1 MPPSP
6 IDPRSTAP
14 PDPLP
19 ELRLDPHLTPDLS
32 PAQEAVRHSERLREL
47 IRAEIAGAGGLLPF
61 DRFMELALYA
71 PGLGYYVAG
80 AAKFGPS
87 GDFITAPEIS
97 PLYGGCIA
105 NQAAE
110 VLQRLGSADIL
121 EFGAGNGTLAVQLL
135 TRLERMDCVPRRYLI
150 LEPSP
155 DLQMR
160 QRELI
165 AARLPHYAER
175 CEWLSGV
182 PRGFRGLILANEVLD
197 AMPVHRF
204 AIGQNGEPQEIF
216 VAERDGALTEV
227 AAPVRS
233 PGLGSAVGAI
243 QRAGL
248 AQRPGY
254 RSEVNLHLRPWF
266 AAVGACLDAGL
277 MLVID
282 YGYPASAYYQADRSM
297 GTLMCHW
304 RHQAHGNPFANLGLQ
319 DIGAHVDFSA
329 AARFAVQASLRIA
342 GFATQAQFLIGCGID
357 GLMAEAT
364 AGGAPEPELAQAVK
378 RLLLPAAMGERFK
391 VLALSRGLA
400 GPWCGFAMRDL
411 RDRL

>member
-1 MPPSP
+1 LPT
-6 IDPRSTAP
+6 DPHA
-14 PDPLP
+14 D
-19 ELRLDPHLTPDLS
+19 LRLDFGLEP
-32 PAQEAVRHSERLREL
+32 EADRNSEADQHSERLCAL
-47 IRAEIAGAGGLLPF
+47 IRAEIAAAGGLLPF
-61 DRFMELALYA
+61 SRFMELALYA

-80 AAKFGPS
+80 SAKFGS
-87 GDFITAPEIS
+87 GGDFVTAPEIS

-105 NQAAE
+105 SQAAE
-110 VLQRLGSADIL
+110 VLQRLGGGDIL
-121 EFGAGNGTLAVQLL
+121 EFGAGNGTLAVQVL
-135 TRLERMDCVPRRYLI
+135 TDLQRLESLPRRYLI

-165 AARLPHYAER
+165 AAQLPHLVER
-175 CEWLSGV
+175 CEWLAGL
-182 PRGFRGLILANEVLD
+182 PQGLRGLILANEVLD

-204 AIGQNGEPQEIF
+204 AIGHNGEPLEIF
-216 VAERDGALTEV
+216 VSERDGALTEV

-233 PGLGSAVGAI
+233 VGLGSAVGAI

-254 RSEVNLHLRPWF
+254 RSEVNLNLRPWF
-266 AAVGACLDAGL
+266 AAIGACLETGL
-277 MLVID
+277 VLVID
-282 YGYPASAYYQADRSM
+282 YGYPASAYYQADRTM

-304 RHQAHGNPFANLGLQ
+304 RHRAHANPFSNLGRQ

-329 AARFAVQASLRIA
+329 AARAAVQAGLRIA

-357 GLMAEAT
+357 RLMTEAT
-364 AGGAPEPELAQAVK
+364 GRGVPEPELAQAVK
-378 RLLLPAAMGERFK
+378 RLLLPATMGERFK
-391 VLALSRGLA
+391 VLALSRGVS

-411 RDRL
+411 RNRL